1 MNRSAVRRE
10 FRSAI
15 WPHERGSAGSSW
27 LGGSDDEGLAS
38 GLDDVSSHGREVVDR
53 HDAVDLG
60 DQALDEADVAAGD
73 AGDRGEG
80 VWVVEYAG
88 GDLQSEFGGVLGE

>member
-38 GLDDVSSHGREVVDR
+38 GLDDVAVTVVR
-53 HDAVDLG
+53 LLIDAMRLI
-60 DQALDEADVAAGD
+60 
-73 AGDRGEG
+73 
-80 VWVVEYAG
+80 
-88 GDLQSEFGGVLGE
+88 